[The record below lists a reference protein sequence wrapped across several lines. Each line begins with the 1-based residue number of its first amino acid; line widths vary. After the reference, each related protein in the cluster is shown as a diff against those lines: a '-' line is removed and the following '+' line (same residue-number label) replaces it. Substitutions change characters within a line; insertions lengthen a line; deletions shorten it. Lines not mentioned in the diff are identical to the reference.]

1 MYMYNE
7 FFENK
12 FAGISGAS
20 TPEWRDELINHMI
33 VYFTTH
39 VLSTIGSDDYVIP
52 NYVRKLLN
60 NYEFE
65 YITTTPDEQVK
76 VDFKDFTIIFTEKSS
91 VEDKE
96 QELHQ
101 KIMKNTKINYIILK
115 FDEIDDV
122 RKIFRPFQVGDAV
135 DVLILDHGC
144 GGGYIYVRDKRS
156 PHLIHKFNSFDKNVY
171 TAINENNR
179 SIAEFL
185 TKVKTE
191 YISSLFL

>member
-20 TPEWRDELINHMI
+20 TPERRDVLINHMI
-33 VYFTTH
+33 TYFTMH

-65 YITTTPDEQVK
+65 YITTTPDEQIK

-91 VEDKE
+91 VEEKE

-101 KIMKNTKINYIILK
+101 KIMKNIKINYIILK
-115 FDEIDDV
+115 FDELDDV
-122 RKIFRPFQVGDAV
+122 KEVFRPKVGDGV

-156 PHLIHKFNSFDKNVY
+156 PYLIHKFNSFDKNVY
-171 TAINENNR
+171 TAINEKNR
-179 SIAEFL
+179 SVAEFL
-185 TKVKTE
+185 TKVKSE